1 MLVLKIYLPVR
12 CVFGQAGLSIFMSLP
27 NFELITFDR
36 QFHAYYSRSSCGF
49 EMKWTMSMKNKFEN
63 IPLSAEKKRRR
74 IFLWWWSCNFEIH
87 FKNEYRVS
95 VPIMCYPMAISI
107 ETTTIELSMSCGNF
121 HKGKDAFQEWKII
134 SSILSI
140 LKFV

>member
-63 IPLSAEKKRRR
+63 IPRNNLFIKEKYR
-74 IFLWWWSCNFEIH
+74 WWWSCNFEIH

-121 HKGKDAFQEWKII
+121 HKAFQEWKII